1 MLGSRISKIQVPDIK
16 VMAKVP
22 DQVLQQMFIE
32 QKPYL
37 PVTIS
42 KNDTPSMHNSPTRS
56 PQANDLLVG
65 TPRLAKLGAKPMT
78 EAGGKG

>member
-1 MLGSRISKIQVPDIK
+1 
-16 VMAKVP
+16 
-22 DQVLQQMFIE
+22 
-32 QKPYL
+32 
-37 PVTIS
+37 
-42 KNDTPSMHNSPTRS
+42 MHNSPSRS